1 MASKPKFNPDQPF
14 QVAKPSKPKFD
25 PNADFTPVEQEP
37 NTSMLEAAKTFG
49 LEGASFGLDDEISGI
64 LESAGQ
70 FAGVKG
76 LGAPTI
82 SETELQSPVG
92 FDYEKL
98 LNAYQTARDRRRNIK
113 EQQRAD
119 RPGTALAANMVGGV
133 ATGLKLPMN
142 LPSLAAQGA
151 ASSAGMSEADLTQG
165 DVGQFAL
172 DTGLGAG
179 LGVGLGK
186 LAPIAGSAPLK
197 TGIAGAAIG
206 GGSALMDEDAT
217 GEDIV
222 NRTLS
227 GGLIGAGVGLVGA
240 PLLKGAKSA
249 IGATANKLLP
259 TGTKAFNMANTP
271 AGQES
276 VDVTSRK
283 FQDEFMNEAKNI
295 ADDATSVI
303 SGVKNDQAK
312 SAQAAEELFNKH
324 KEDTLQTFQSQID
337 DIMQKQA
344 QFEEAEGLKSQ
355 ALKTESYNKL
365 ANAQRELADAINTD
379 VKNVE
384 KDVVKNINEVYDL
397 ANEKGL
403 TVNTVDVVEN
413 LKASIPENMLSK
425 KVSEQL
431 ESFSGDVGLDKA
443 RELKNLLYKIGGSS
457 DKNVSQAAK
466 EAYWQTSNNVITQLA
481 DQGETTLAENLKLN
495 NQKYKLL
502 QDFNNDFIGY
512 KDSEVKDEAIKLLKD
527 FVTKDSDAKTMAQAS
542 TKAEAASKLEKLLA
556 KLRKINPEM
565 AQSVEMAGAEMAQSA
580 KQIEAI
586 PTNIKAP
593 PSQDVSRLQQ
603 LIDQTK
609 KTKFEA
615 PPVTDSKFSQF
626 KSDDQDEIAK
636 KFLGYIDQSYNK
648 DNNFPAQ
655 QELNRFFADV
665 EKTKG
670 PEFKAQLQQK
680 MQALAEKREVYAP
693 DLKVQ
698 DVFTVPGI
706 ARTAIKGQATAGA
719 KLGKLNKALVTE
731 PTALITD
738 KVGQITDDLI
748 ARIDTQDKTLARML
762 DNVRKMPPQQQQR
775 SMFAIMQNPVWRNK
789 INQDQETKK

>member
-14 QVAKPSKPKFD
+14 QVAEPSKPKFD

-49 LEGASFGLDDEISGI
+49 LEGASFGLDDELGGA
-64 LESAGQ
+64 LEAAGQ

-113 EQQRAD
+113 EQQRTD
-119 RPGTALAANMVGGV
+119 RPGTALAANIVGGV

-206 GGSALMDEDAT
+206 GGSALMDENAT

-227 GGLIGAGVGLVGA
+227 GGLIGAGAGLVGA
-240 PLLKGAKSA
+240 PLLKGVKNTLS
-249 IGATANKLLP
+249 GAANKVVP
-259 TGTKAFNMANTP
+259 TGVKAFNMANTP

-283 FQDEFMNEAKNI
+283 FQDDFMNEAKNI
-295 ADDATSVI
+295 ADDASSVI
-303 SGVKNDQAK
+303 TGVKNDQAK

-337 DIMQKQA
+337 DIMQKQS
-344 QFEEAEGLKSQ
+344 QFEEAEVLKNQS
-355 ALKTESYNKL
+355 LKTESYNKL

-384 KDVVKNINEVYDL
+384 KDVVQNINEVYDL

-403 TVNTVDVVEN
+403 TVNTADVVEN

-431 ESFSGDVGLDKA
+431 DSFSGDIGLDKA

-502 QDFNNDFIGY
+502 QDFNDDFIGY

-542 TKAEAASKLEKLLA
+542 TKAEAASKLEKLLT

-586 PTNIKAP
+586 PTNVKLP
-593 PSQDVSRLQQ
+593 PNQDISRLQQ
-603 LIDQTK
+603 MMDQTK

-693 DLKVQ
+693 EMKIQ
-698 DVFTVPGI
+698 DVFTVPGL
-706 ARTAIKGQATAGA
+706 ARTAVKGQATVGA
-719 KLGKLNKALVTE
+719 NLGKATKKLVTE

-748 ARIDTQDKTLARML
+748 ARIDTQDKTLAKML